1 MAIVNTIVLVT
12 ALIWVAGVLLVT
24 RQQLR
29 SGGVVSPPLFA
40 ATMLFALGMVLL
52 LLLGGS
58 AWHLL
63 WWFPVSAVLGVLLM
77 MFRAWTNFNM
87 ACLGLLAGLKPMKD
101 PFTKR

>member
-1 MAIVNTIVLVT
+1 MAIVKTIVLVT
-12 ALIWVAGVLLVT
+12 ALIWVAGVLIIT

-29 SGGVVSPPLFA
+29 SGDSVSPPMFA
-40 ATMLFALGMVLL
+40 STMLFALGMALL

-58 AWHLL
+58 VLHLL

-77 MFRAWTNFNM
+77 MFPGWTHFNM